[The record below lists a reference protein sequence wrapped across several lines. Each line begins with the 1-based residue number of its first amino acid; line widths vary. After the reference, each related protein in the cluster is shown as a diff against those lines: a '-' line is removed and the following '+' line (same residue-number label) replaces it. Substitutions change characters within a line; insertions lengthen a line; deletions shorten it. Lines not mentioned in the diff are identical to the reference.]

1 MTAVNKKGF
10 LMNPSR
16 DEVVKDIEKSNHTV
30 LAMAT
35 LASGRVLPEEAYS
48 YIATTSVKNVVV
60 GLSSEKHADETFE
73 IIKKYIL
80 EGK

>member
-16 DEVVKDIEKSNHTV
+16 DQVVEDISNSSHTV

-35 LASGRVLPEEAYS
+35 LASGRLLPEEAYS
-48 YIATTSVKNVVV
+48 YISNTAVKNVVV
-60 GLSSEKHADETFE
+60 GLSSPKHADETFG

-80 EGK
+80 EA